1 MNKFKGFRTVAL
13 NFAFFVVMLGGA
25 FTGQI
30 TDPDTLRWMLVAQ
43 TVANVVIRFF
53 TTTPVGKSE

>member
-1 MNKFKGFRTVAL
+1 MKKFKGFRTLAL
-13 NFAFFVVMLGGA
+13 NVAFFVVMLGGA

-30 TDPDTLRWMLVAQ
+30 TDPDTLRWMLAVQ

-53 TTTPVGKSE
+53 TTTAVGQSE